1 MTDHFEGLKLPPNLL
16 SSRKDAAW
24 EASEQG
30 QEHRVA
36 VLRALQASVHDA
48 LVARALHRRE
58 NGHDAEDDDELH
70 EKFWT
75 PLWDGLRASLT
86 RQDLLRWLVDWATQ
100 SQREKALGTVV
111 RMHEELEMLDDASGS
126 WWLTENPG

>member
-1 MTDHFEGLKLPPNLL
+1 MTGPFDELKLPPSLL

-24 EASEQG
+24 EMSEQG

-48 LVARALHRRE
+48 LVARAIHRRE
-58 NGHDAEDDDELH
+58 HGADAEDSPELH
-70 EKFWT
+70 AEFWT

-100 SQREKALGTVV
+100 SQQEKALGTVV
-111 RMHEELEMLDDASGS
+111 RMHEELDMLDDASGS